1 MGRCGP
7 PAQCRATRNDQ
18 LSEEN
23 MKILALTIGIVS
35 LYAFGVSGAG
45 AQTQSTL
52 SNMAGHHTMDGEVT
66 KVDAKKG
73 WVHLKTSEGTM
84 IVHFPPSALEQ
95 VKKGDTMTV
104 NLALKDNGP
113 STKEKK

>member
-1 MGRCGP
+1 
-7 PAQCRATRNDQ
+7 
-18 LSEEN
+18 

-45 AQTQSTL
+45 AQTQSTS

-73 WVHLKTSEGTM
+73 WIDVKTPEGSM
-84 IVHFPPSALEQ
+84 KLHFPPAALEN
-95 VKKGDTMTV
+95 VKKGDAVTVDLGMTS
-104 NLALKDNGP
+104 AAAGD
-113 STKEKK
+113 STRKKEVRNEVTSAHLIMD

>member
-1 MGRCGP
+1 MKSFRSAVAITAIVLASTGSAAAQTGGAGDMMGRHSMEG
-7 PAQCRATRNDQ
+7 Q
-18 LSEEN
+18 
-23 MKILALTIGIVS
+23 
-35 LYAFGVSGAG
+35 
-45 AQTQSTL
+45 
-52 SNMAGHHTMDGEVT
+52 VT
-66 KVDAKKG
+66 SVDAKKG

-113 STKEKK
+113 KEKN